1 MLQFV
6 WQQKH
11 NKICLRREVC
21 VHVCEPLS
29 GFFSSP
35 LTSTHLPLFSTSNMA
50 WTSSR
55 LESPAQYFPLFSC
68 TNQYGG
74 DTGQWGGGKKSQ
86 VSTLSAYLGILR
98 RCSPCKPCSPD
109 FVDVPWNL
117 ANLIPVAVKLQPL
130 VLGSQFCEFTNTGPC
145 ALFLCFFSFEQEL
158 CRGLC
163 FSLTFCGSI
172 AVGILPCLSC
182 FLGILGENPKWSIF
196 VKGTELS

>member
-1 MLQFV
+1 MSEKRSLCACV
-6 WQQKH
+6 WT
-11 NKICLRREVC
+11 IVR
-21 VHVCEPLS
+21 
-29 GFFSSP
+29 FFLLPPPPSP
-35 LTSTHLPLFSTSNMA
+35 LHICPSFQPVIWLGLPCV
-50 WTSSR
+50 WKVR
-55 LESPAQYFPLFSC
+55 PHYFPLFSC

-182 FLGILGENPKWSIF
+182 SLGILGENPKWSIF
-196 VKGTELS
+196 VKGTEVS